1 MGSIRELGS
10 REARKEWREVLDSV
24 MAGDS
29 DVLISRH
36 GQQIAVLI
44 PARDYYEIMDEL
56 EEIRLSRMAEDLYE
70 SYLEGK
76 TSSKLYAEVRA
87 EILKD

>member
-1 MGSIRELGS
+1 MASIRELGS
-10 REARKEWREVLDSV
+10 REARKEWREILDSV

-29 DVLISRH
+29 DILISRH

-44 PARDYYEIMDEL
+44 PARDYYAIVDEL

-76 TSSKLYAEVRA
+76 TSSKPYEEARA
-87 EILKD
+87 EIVGD